1 MKKKLLIIV
10 FALLS
15 SVGMKA
21 QLFAVSTD
29 MLHDVLMAPS
39 IGLELV
45 TGERT
50 TLGLSGYGAYH
61 PWGNQSKFAVVQPEF
76 RYFFSGRPMSRE
88 FVGIGAIGA
97 IYDCHWAGKVYEG
110 ESAGLGLTFGYVLP
124 LSHRLNIDFHAG
136 FGVIVY
142 RQKEYFEGDH
152 YDTDYVRSSGSQA
165 NTNSLGYTLLPTRFG
180 ISLSYI
186 LK

>member
-1 MKKKLLIIV
+1 MKKKLFIVV

-15 SVGMKA
+15 SLGMKA

-29 MLHDVLMAPS
+29 VLHDVLMAPS
-39 IGLELV
+39 VGFELV

-61 PWGNQSKFAVVQPEF
+61 PWGNQSKFVVVQPEF

-97 IYDCHWAGKVYEG
+97 LYDVQWAGKHYEG
-110 ESAGLGLTFGYVLP
+110 ESAGIGLTFGYVLS
-124 LSHRLNIDFHAG
+124 LTHRLNLDFHAG
-136 FGVIVY
+136 FGMILY
-142 RQKEYFEGDH
+142 RQKEYFVGDH
-152 YDTDYVRSSGSQA
+152 YETDYKTAGVA
-165 NTNSLGYTLLPTRFG
+165 NTNSRGYALLPTRFG
-180 ISLSYI
+180 ISLSYM